1 MRTTRS
7 LAPIA
12 VGLGLALCAPAV
24 LAQVVVDLPALAG
37 GYEAGMS
44 QPPTYPGSRLTTFRL
59 PADLIAVESLRL
71 VVSGSWNEGLI
82 ACNNPYGGEPDT
94 MAFQPGLSLY
104 LHLPNETYPRHHFH
118 ATVQPAG
125 GAFSG
130 LAATF
135 VSSYPPGSPNLLLG
149 TDIEAEFF
157 VDFVL
162 ILPCNIVAA
171 AWGEVTSVR
180 VEVTGTVPV
189 EDRSW
194 GAVRALYR

>member
-1 MRTTRS
+1 MRDRRGFDL
-7 LAPIA
+7 LAM
-12 VGLGLALCAPAV
+12 GLLLLLPALDAPA
-24 LAQVVVDLPALAG
+24 QVTVELPALAG
-37 GYEAGMS
+37 LYEAGES
-44 QPPTYPGSRLTTFRL
+44 PTYPHLTTFRL

-71 VVSGSWNEGLI
+71 VVSGSWNEGLV
-82 ACNNPYGGEPDT
+82 ACADLYGGAPDT
-94 MAFQPGLSLY
+94 TAFLPGLSLF
-104 LHLPNETYPRHHFH
+104 LHAETFPGDYFH
-118 ATVQPAG
+118 ATVQPTG
-125 GAFSG
+125 GAFTG

-135 VSSYPPGSPNLLLG
+135 GSSYPPGSVDPNLLLG
-149 TDIEAEFF
+149 TDIEAEFG

-189 EDRSW
+189 EERSW